1 MEALINIDVP
11 DLERAILFYEDGLGL
26 RLRRKLFSGTVAEM
40 AGVPSPIYLLAKPQG
55 SAPSSFAAQ
64 PRAYSRHWTP
74 VHLDFR
80 TRDLDA
86 ALGRALAAG
95 ALLERPIESA
105 AWGRMANFADP
116 FGHGLCLVELG
127 PRGYDALLA

>member
-26 RLRRKLFSGTVAEM
+26 RLRRKLFSGMVAEV

-74 VHLDFR
+74 VHLDFVVD
-80 TRDLDA
+80 DLDSA
-86 ALGRALAAG
+86 VTKAQRAG
-95 ALLERPIESA
+95 ARLEVGPETFE
-105 AWGRMANFADP
+105 WGRQATLSDP
-116 FGHGLCLVELG
+116 FGHGLCLIEWSG
-127 PRGYDALLA
+127 QGYDAVA